1 MTTLKKTVVTKTTTT
16 TVTAADR
23 KCVPRRLDLSVY
35 VVIDVAVLPKTRT
48 AAQVAADA
56 LAGGATFLQLRAK
69 TVSTK
74 EFILLARQVKQEA
87 DKYGVAFVVNDR
99 IDVALAIDADGVHIG
114 QVCDLAVLS
123 FWRPLTSGH
132 STWQDDMPL
141 STARTL
147 LGSGKL
153 IGVTCTNTQEVND
166 ACAGGADYLGTCAV
180 FPTATKAYDPGF
192 VPLGPIGLRSL
203 LATATVPIV
212 AIGGINVANAAQ
224 LILQS
229 ENGGKRIAGCAV
241 VSAVIC
247 ADDVR
252 AAASELAAVVK
263 PLTPESSSESPAK
276 FLNTRSPRAQALVDK
291 VADAL
296 ATVRKSKPLVHSI
309 TNYVVMNDNAN
320 VVLAIGASPIM
331 AHSVAEAADIVSF
344 CGALVLNIGT
354 LSDHWIEA
362 MHIAGGAAN
371 KLGIPVIMDPVG
383 AGATVLRQR
392 TCVDLVT
399 KIHTNIVKGNAG
411 EISFL
416 ASAVAGTSAD
426 AQSRGVDSEGE
437 MANPAMVVRVLAAK
451 ISSAVA
457 MSGPVDYVSDRFGK
471 EVVTVHN
478 GNEWLGKITGTGC
491 DTSALV
497 AAFAAVLA
505 SESKLPDD
513 TDAIDPFLV
522 SAVGGIVSMCIAA
535 EQAANQAI
543 KGPMSFKTALFD
555 AIANLT
561 PQMIQRYARVD
572 FA

>member
-48 AAQVAADA
+48 VAQVAADA

-114 QVCDLAVLS
+114 Q
-123 FWRPLTSGH
+123 
-132 STWQDDMPL
+132 DDMPL

-153 IGVTCTNTQEVND
+153 IGVTCANTQEVND

-180 FPTATKAYDPGF
+180 FPTATKAYEPGF

-212 AIGGINVANAAQ
+212 AIGGINVSNAAQ

-263 PLTPESSSESPAK
+263 PLTPETSSASPAK